1 MMKTNPRK
9 AYKAAIKMSG
19 SFHGK
24 SNALGQ
30 GGRAAQLKA
39 RGVPGGVIGN
49 LARAAHAA
57 PGQANYH
64 KKSKKRK
71 VAPLQKEEL
80 GMAMKRSHK
89 KAEQHIHVHVHM
101 KGSPMLQ
108 GQKQEHKEQ
117 AKVFKK
123 ARKGGF
129 GDEKDDT
136 KLEHQEEEAHGF
148 KKSKHMKSA
157 HKCKGAMCKHSEH
170 MKAAKKKSHK

>member
-80 GMAMKRSHK
+80 GMAMKRSEK
-89 KAEQHIHVHVHM
+89 
-101 KGSPMLQ
+101 KGSTMLT
-108 GQKQEHKEQ
+108 GQKLEHKEQ
-117 AKVFKK
+117 AKVFKRKHYKK

-129 GDEKDDT
+129 GGEKDDT
-136 KLEHQEEEAHGF
+136 KLEHREEEAHGF
-148 KKSKHMKSA
+148 KKSHKMKSA